1 MLPCLTCLAGVLWTH
16 LLSAVST
23 SCQHQLLAAA
33 LSSDSRYHIMT
44 TAKLLLFRALLA
56 GFVLQSILRPVS
68 STLRYSTSELLFLCF
83 QHLSTFP
90 PASLLHP
97 AIAWRPR
104 RKYVHRGSRRNYR
117 IDSRNSIPSLWSSH
131 RRSARKPGGQT
142 ADRSVL
148 ASPARSVCKACGDY
162 PVSVGLLNIQSLS
175 NKGPLVYD
183 LLNDHNLDFLCLT
196 ETWQRTN
203 DFADL
208 NLTTPPGFV
217 YTCQPRVSGR
227 GGGLAILYNSKYK
240 VSSLSA
246 PAYSS
251 FESMLIQINGPTPT
265 VLVAVYHPPKINSDF
280 LTDFSN
286 FLAKILLLSPNIL
299 LLGDFNIHMDNTSN
313 SATRDFISCLD
324 NFGLHQYM
332 DIPTHS
338 KGHILDLVCC
348 IGVTPKNC
356 AVLDMP
362 FSDHKLVLF
371 NASLPLYKNKQNRSI
386 TFRNIR
392 GIDLSA
398 LSHGINN
405 LPTIDASA
413 SIDDLVSHYNNELIN
428 LLDTLAP
435 QKTRTVS
442 FSRSAP
448 WYSSELRQLKAIGRR
463 LERLSRKTG
472 LTIHKDMYLSHI
484 QHYKEAIHHA
494 KSAYYT
500 SVIESLKET
509 LTLCFLHCIIL
520 LNPQIPLP
528 YIHTL
533 PQFATNLW
541 TFFTPRLRISINNCP
556 RPVKWSIVLS
566 AFFAL
571 LSCHPLYPILN
582 FPQ

>member
-1 MLPCLTCLAGVLWTH
+1 
-16 LLSAVST
+16 
-23 SCQHQLLAAA
+23 
-33 LSSDSRYHIMT
+33 MT

-240 VSSLSA
+240 PFSSSK
-246 PAYSS
+246 
-251 FESMLIQINGPTPT
+251 QVVRG
-265 VLVAVYHPPKINSDF
+265 
-280 LTDFSN
+280 
-286 FLAKILLLSPNIL
+286 AKMMIK
-299 LLGDFNIHMDNTSN
+299 FNI
-313 SATRDFISCLD
+313 F
-324 NFGLHQYM
+324 Y
-332 DIPTHS
+332 
-338 KGHILDLVCC
+338 
-348 IGVTPKNC
+348 
-356 AVLDMP
+356 
-362 FSDHKLVLF
+362 
-371 NASLPLYKNKQNRSI
+371 
-386 TFRNIR
+386 NI
-392 GIDLSA
+392 D
-398 LSHGINN
+398 
-405 LPTIDASA
+405 
-413 SIDDLVSHYNNELIN
+413 
-428 LLDTLAP
+428 
-435 QKTRTVS
+435 
-442 FSRSAP
+442 
-448 WYSSELRQLKAIGRR
+448 KAI
-463 LERLSRKTG
+463 
-472 LTIHKDMYLSHI
+472 
-484 QHYKEAIHHA
+484 
-494 KSAYYT
+494 
-500 SVIESLKET
+500 
-509 LTLCFLHCIIL
+509 
-520 LNPQIPLP
+520 
-528 YIHTL
+528 
-533 PQFATNLW
+533 
-541 TFFTPRLRISINNCP
+541 
-556 RPVKWSIVLS
+556 
-566 AFFAL
+566 
-571 LSCHPLYPILN
+571 
-582 FPQ
+582 